1 MARLFAGQKDKRE
14 NDVLRL
20 LVSRPFGMRESDISS
35 ELGWDRRTTN
45 NYLRT
50 LRDRRLIYKEGYQWY
65 IED

>member
-1 MARLFAGQKDKRE
+1 MARLFAGERDKRE

-20 LVSRPFGMRESDISS
+20 LVSHPFGLSESDISS

-50 LRDRRLIYKEGYQWY
+50 LRDRRLIYKEGHQWY

>member
-1 MARLFAGQKDKRE
+1 MARLFTGDKDKRE

-20 LVSRPFGMRESDISS
+20 LVSHPFGLRESDISA

-45 NYLRT
+45 NYLRV
-50 LRDRRLIYKEGYQWY
+50 LRDRKLIYKEGHEWY